1 MSDAEERIKEIMERR
16 KKEVQTKAHEQAWR
30 EDHMTE
36 VVSKK
41 SSAQYN
47 TNARYDINPVGPSPF
62 ITTGAIKGSVTGGTL
77 GALVDASCE
86 QWLEKTQHMRVVALN
101 EACEIAKTFIG
112 HGEPMA
118 TREITSMASLFAKFL
133 VDNEA

>member
-1 MSDAEERIKEIMERR
+1 MGIVEETGKMIEKKIYEAAERAR
-16 KKEVQTKAHEQAWR
+16 R
-30 EDHMTE
+30 EDQMTE

-47 TNARYDINPVGPSPF
+47 TKARYDINHMGPSTN
-62 ITTGAIKGSVTGGTL
+62 ISAVASAAAIL
-77 GALVDASCE
+77 GASGDASRE

-112 HGEPMA
+112 YGEPMA
-118 TREITSMASLFAKFL
+118 TKEITSMASLFAKFL

>member
-1 MSDAEERIKEIMERR
+1 MGIVEETGKMIE
-16 KKEVQTKAHEQAWR
+16 KKIYEAAEQARR
-30 EDHMTE
+30 EEHMKTE
-36 VVSKK
+36 MVSKK

-47 TNARYDINPVGPSPF
+47 TKGRYDTNPMGPSPF
-62 ITTGAIKGSVTGGTL
+62 ITTGAIKGGAL
-77 GALVDASCE
+77 GDLVDASHE